1 MHFNFADIENMRKR
15 AFIIFIVVFLCAD
28 LCTVFA
34 NDAVSSG
41 NKTPSSS
48 EGVLFAFKFS
58 KGDSSRILST
68 VDEDVFVNGQ
78 LTHRAKIVNRISSN
92 VTAVFEDGSGEC
104 NATFMTS
111 ETSVNQK
118 GAGFSWG
125 NEYTSIFTRDRRGRY
140 TIDDIYFMPTVR
152 DVPVFPEHPVKKGN
166 GWVFEGHEA
175 HDLRN
180 TFNMQKPFKVP
191 FMARYRYADDE
202 VDEKTGRTLNLIEVE
217 YDMYFESPK
226 PSSLTGENVF
236 LPAVTMGHS
245 SQKILW
251 DNERGMIDHYSEEFR
266 IIIEDFSGVQYTFSG
281 VAYAEV
287 METERIS
294 TNENIKRIS
303 ESISGLGYDN
313 VAVKTDDRGV
323 TISIESI
330 QFEADSS
337 MLVKNEKEKIK
348 KIAEILKGFPND
360 LLITGYCADR
370 GTKQNQ
376 QRISEERAAS
386 VADYLS
392 ELGVRA
398 PECIFVRG
406 LGASSPVASN
416 KTEEGRAKNRRVE
429 ITIIDN

>member
-1 MHFNFADIENMRKR
+1 MRKR
-15 AFIIFIVVFLCAD
+15 AFIIFIVVFLFAG
-28 LCTVFA
+28 LFTVFA
-34 NDAVSSG
+34 NDAVSSEI
-41 NKTPSSS
+41 KTSSS
-48 EGVLFAFKFS
+48 DEGVLFAFKFS
-58 KGDSSRILST
+58 QGDSSRILST

-78 LTHRAKIVNRISSN
+78 LTHRAKIVNRISSS

-118 GAGFSWG
+118 GSSFSWG
-125 NEYTSIFTRDRRGRY
+125 NEYTSIFTRDKRGRY

-152 DVPVFPEHPVKKGN
+152 DVPVFPEHPVKKGD

-191 FMARYRYADDE
+191 FMAKYTYADDE
-202 VDEKTGRTLNLIEVE
+202 VDEKTGRTLNFIEVE

-226 PSSLTGENVF
+226 PSSFTSENVF

-245 SQKILW
+245 AQKIWW

-281 VAYAEV
+281 TAYAEV
-287 METERIS
+287 METERMN
-294 TNENIKRIS
+294 TKENVKRIA

-337 MLVKNEKEKIK
+337 MLVKSEKEKIK

-392 ELGVRA
+392 ELGVRS

-406 LGASSPVASN
+406 LGSSSPVASN